1 MKFKARLT
9 MKKNLRK
16 LTEQVYNVYVTFYTD
31 GTRYIGFTSKTGE
44 ALKAYFGSNK
54 AKDKLV
60 DHKEIIFTSK
70 SKSTAKL
77 FELLLQLSIMDS
89 LEKTNVATTF
99 QGISLPLRD
108 QPVYLNDMLNI
119 RIRASYIK
127 GLPKFKIVFENDEF
141 NNIK

>member
-1 MKFKARLT
+1 

-16 LTEQVYNVYVTFYTD
+16 RTEQVYNVYVTFYTD

-44 ALKAYFGSNK
+44 ALKAYFGSNT

-89 LEKTNVATTF
+89 LEKVNVATIF
-99 QGISLPLRD
+99 QGISLPKRD
-108 QPVYLNDMLNI
+108 RPVYLNDMLNI
-119 RIRASYIK
+119 RIRASYLK
-127 GLPKFKIVFENDEF
+127 GLPKFKVIFDDDKF

>member
-1 MKFKARLT
+1 MT

-16 LTEQVYNVYVTFYTD
+16 RTEQVYNVYVTFYTD

-44 ALKAYFGSNK
+44 ALKAYFGSNT

-60 DHKEIIFTSK
+60 DRKEIIFTST

-77 FELLLQLSIMDS
+77 FELLLQLCMMHS

-99 QGISLPLRD
+99 QGKNSVPKRD

-127 GLPKFKIVFENDEF
+127 GLPKFKIIFEDDKF
-141 NNIK
+141 NNL

>member
-1 MKFKARLT
+1 MMT
-9 MKKNLRK
+9 MKKNLPKR
-16 LTEQVYNVYVTFYTD
+16 TEKVYNVYVTFYTD

-89 LEKTNVATTF
+89 LEKTNVATIF
-99 QGISLPLRD
+99 QGISLPKRD
-108 QPVYLNDMLNI
+108 RPVYLNDMLNI
-119 RIRASYIK
+119 RIRASYLK
-127 GLPKFKIVFENDEF
+127 GLPKFKIIFEDDEF
-141 NNIK
+141 NNI

>member
-1 MKFKARLT
+1 MT
-9 MKKNLRK
+9 MKKNLPKR
-16 LTEQVYNVYVTFYTD
+16 TEKVYNVYVTFYTD
-31 GTRYIGFTSKTGE
+31 GTRYIGFTGKTGK
-44 ALKAYFGSNK
+44 ALKAYFGSNT

-60 DHKEIIFTSK
+60 DHKEIIFTST

>member
-16 LTEQVYNVYVTFYTD
+16 RTEQVYNVYVTFYTD

-44 ALKAYFGSNK
+44 ALKAYFGSNT

-119 RIRASYIK
+119 RIRASYLK
-127 GLPKFKIVFENDEF
+127 GLPKFKVIFDDDKF

>member
-1 MKFKARLT
+1 
-9 MKKNLRK
+9 MKKNLPKR
-16 LTEQVYNVYVTFYTD
+16 TEQVYNVYVTFYTD

-44 ALKAYFGSNK
+44 ALKAYFGSNT

-108 QPVYLNDMLNI
+108 RPVYLNDMLNI
-119 RIRASYIK
+119 RIRASYLK
-127 GLPKFKIVFENDEF
+127 GLPKFKIIFEDDRF

>member
-1 MKFKARLT
+1 

-16 LTEQVYNVYVTFYTD
+16 RTEKVYNVYVTFYTD

-44 ALKAYFGSNK
+44 ALKAYFGSNT

-60 DHKEIIFTSK
+60 DHKEIIFTST

-77 FELLLQLSIMDS
+77 FELLLQLCIMHS
-89 LEKTNVATTF
+89 LEKVNVATTF
-99 QGISLPLRD
+99 QGISLPKRD
-108 QPVYLNDMLNI
+108 RPVYLNDMLNI

-127 GLPKFKIVFENDEF
+127 GLPKFKIIFDDDKF

>member
-1 MKFKARLT
+1 MKFKVRMT

-16 LTEQVYNVYVTFYTD
+16 RTEQVYKVYITFFTD
-31 GTRYIGFTSKTGE
+31 RTRYVGFTSKTGE
-44 ALKAYFGSNK
+44 ALKAYFGSNT

-89 LEKTNVATTF
+89 LEKTNVATIF
-99 QGISLPLRD
+99 QGISLPKRD
-108 QPVYLNDMLNI
+108 RPVYLNDMLNI
-119 RIRASYIK
+119 RIRASYLK
-127 GLPKFKIVFENDEF
+127 GLPKFKIIFEDDEF
-141 NNIK
+141 NNI

>member
-1 MKFKARLT
+1 

-16 LTEQVYNVYVTFYTD
+16 RTEQVYNVYVVFYTD
-31 GTRYIGFTSKTGE
+31 GTRYIGFTGKTGE
-44 ALKAYFGSNK
+44 ALKAYFGSNT

-108 QPVYLNDMLNI
+108 RPVYLNDMLNI
-119 RIRASYIK
+119 RIRASYLK
-127 GLPKFKIVFENDEF
+127 GLPKFKIIFEDDRF

>member
-1 MKFKARLT
+1 
-9 MKKNLRK
+9 MKKNLPKR
-16 LTEQVYNVYVTFYTD
+16 TEKVYNVYVTFYTD
-31 GTRYIGFTSKTGE
+31 GTRYIGFTGKTGK
-44 ALKAYFGSNK
+44 ALKAYFGSNT

-60 DHKEIIFTSK
+60 DHKEIVFTST

-89 LEKTNVATTF
+89 LEKVNVATIF

-119 RIRASYIK
+119 RIRASYLK
-127 GLPKFKIVFENDEF
+127 GLPKFKIVFDDDKY
-141 NNIK
+141 NNI